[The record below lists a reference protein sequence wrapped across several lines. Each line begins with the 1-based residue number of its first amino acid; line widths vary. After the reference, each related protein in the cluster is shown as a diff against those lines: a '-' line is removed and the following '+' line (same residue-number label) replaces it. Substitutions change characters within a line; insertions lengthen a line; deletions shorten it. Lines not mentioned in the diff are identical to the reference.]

1 MLVCLSVQRVC
12 YFSGVGPR
20 AFGSRVWAQPHQSG
34 HSAAFRRSA
43 FRSKLRWGRRRRR
56 RRRRGCGSCSSIIS
70 APPYVFVVVVARAA
84 RTSAFAQDQIRA
96 SFPGL
101 PCRAPPSHA
110 FTESHC
116 AALASALVSRQP
128 AQSRKTKDFRCL
140 FGIWTCRFFILRSPT
155 RN

>member
-1 MLVCLSVQRVC
+1 VLVCLSVQRVC

-43 FRSKLRWGRRRRR
+43 FRPKLRWGRRRRR
-56 RRRRGCGSCSSIIS
+56 RRDYGSCSSIIS

-84 RTSAFAQDQIRA
+84 RTSAFAQNPLRA